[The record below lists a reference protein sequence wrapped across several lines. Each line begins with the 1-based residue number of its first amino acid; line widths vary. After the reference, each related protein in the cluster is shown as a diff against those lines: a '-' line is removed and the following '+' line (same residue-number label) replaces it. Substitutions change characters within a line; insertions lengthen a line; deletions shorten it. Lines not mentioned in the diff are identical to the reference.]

1 MRSNNRHKLL
11 GYESKLKESRS
22 TIEELVAM
30 DYSGAEKGPSVH
42 NR

>member
-11 GYESKLKESRS
+11 GYESKLKESR